1 MGINIKCSPKIT
13 CRLFRVFKKMAYVGI
28 HNIEGDVWRIWWK
41 KSSERNRQEVSWPTR
56 YCACWKL
63 RAHGCCSLCGPLQSS
78 HLWHFGKLQNNHDTL
93 FQSCATPYQTNVGR
107 STLNV
112 LGFFPQEYQSLKNST
127 MESEKQCNS
136 EWYITSYY
144 TMYYTI
150 KTRLGQKGNLWQHF
164 LIHFSIWHQD

>member
-13 CRLFRVFKKMAYVGI
+13 CRLFKVFKKMAYVGI

-41 KSSERNRQEVSWPTR
+41 KSSERNRQAVSWPTR

-112 LGFFPQEYQSLKNST
+112 LGFFLKNIKVWKIQQWRVKNSVIQNDI
-127 MESEKQCNS
+127 SQAIIQCIILLKRDWDRKEIS
-136 EWYITSYY
+136 D
-144 TMYYTI
+144 
-150 KTRLGQKGNLWQHF
+150 
-164 LIHFSIWHQD
+164 SIS